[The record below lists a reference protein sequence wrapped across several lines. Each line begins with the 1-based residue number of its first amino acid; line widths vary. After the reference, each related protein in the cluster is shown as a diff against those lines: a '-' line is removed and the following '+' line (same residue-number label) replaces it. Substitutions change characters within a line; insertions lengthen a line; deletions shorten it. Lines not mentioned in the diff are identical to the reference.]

1 MKMLKYILIP
11 LIAVFF
17 VGCSLF
23 NSGDDAKKYNPQE
36 FPAAPSDA
44 PFSISLDYD
53 KIQQE
58 GKSILKLQLN
68 LHNDQSS
75 PLQLSYLAAGPDRPY
90 FQFIITGSDTSA
102 VWKLLDVK
110 NFLTAEETIQLDAG
124 ETKTFTYNWDYLKDE
139 ISLATRDKYLL
150 FGGLYSLTVYE
161 DTTHTSKINKSFEK
175 IGVGRQPVTITTGQ

>member
-1 MKMLKYILIP
+1 MKTLKFILF
-11 LIAVFF
+11 LLLAVCLA
-17 VGCSLF
+17 GCSLF
-23 NSGDDAKKYNPQE
+23 NSGNDGEKYNPQE
-36 FPAAPSDA
+36 FPAVPSDA
-44 PFSISLDYD
+44 HFSMSVDYEQ
-53 KIQQE
+53 IQQQ
-58 GKSILKLQLN
+58 GKPMLKLQLN

-175 IGVGRQPVTITTGQ
+175 IGVGRQPVTITVGQ